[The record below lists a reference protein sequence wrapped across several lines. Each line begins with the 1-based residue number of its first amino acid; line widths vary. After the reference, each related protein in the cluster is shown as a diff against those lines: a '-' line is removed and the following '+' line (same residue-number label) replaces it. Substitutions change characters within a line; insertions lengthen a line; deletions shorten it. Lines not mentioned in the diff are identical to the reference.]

1 MYTKHILING
11 DSRNM
16 SLVPNESVQL
26 IVTSPPYWQL
36 KDYGA
41 DKQIGFNDTY
51 EEYINNINLV
61 WNECF
66 RVLAP
71 GCRLCVNIG
80 DQFARSVYYGRYKVI
95 PIHSEIIRFCEEVGF
110 DYMGSI
116 VWQKPT
122 SMHTTGGQMVMGS
135 FPYPRGGIVKI
146 DFEHILLFKK
156 IGDPS
161 FVPKVV
167 KENSKLSV
175 KEWNEY
181 FCSHWTFGGARQDKH
196 IAVFPEELPK
206 RLIKM
211 FSFVGDTV
219 LDPFMGSGTTAL
231 AARNLDRN
239 SIGYEINKLFRK
251 FYEDKVVL
259 SDENSGNTFEMQED
273 TSVFDLHSSIEK
285 LPYKFVDVHK
295 MNKQVDVKQNTYGSK
310 FETDKT
316 LFGKESKI
324 LDPTPFDNK
333 RNEDEP
339 MVIVNHA
346 RRELR
351 LLMIQKGI
359 CYLRA
364 GDTKGSVLVQ
374 SGFERLQ
381 YVLLHT
387 SGNEPQLF
395 KLKKK
400 GMFQIWTKE
409 TLIENGFNPQSSPY
423 YIVLRFDNQHP
434 ILINKVPELKEDK
447 NTYRAKIK
455 KLSEFV
461 INEKG

>member
-1 MYTKHILING
+1 MSTKHLLING
-11 DSRNM
+11 DSRKM
-16 SLVPNESVQL
+16 SPIPDESVQL

-41 DKQIGFNDTY
+41 DKQIGFNDSY
-51 EEYINNINLV
+51 EEYINNLNLV
-61 WNECF
+61 WSECF
-66 RVLAP
+66 RVLEQ
-71 GCRLCVNIG
+71 GCRLCINIG

-95 PIHSEIIRFCEEVGF
+95 PIHSEIIRFCEETGF

-122 SMHTTGGQMVMGS
+122 SMHTTGGEKVMGS

-156 IGDPS
+156 VGKAAPVS
-161 FVPKVV
+161 
-167 KENSKLSV
+167 KEKREASKLTME
-175 KEWNEY
+175 EWNEY

-206 RLIKM
+206 RVIRM

-239 SIGYEINKLFRK
+239 SVGYEINKSFRQ
-251 FYEDKVVL
+251 FYEEKVVL
-259 SDENSGNTFEMQED
+259 TNSNAD
-273 TSVFDLHSSIEK
+273 NVFDTKEDNSAIDFQSALEK
-285 LPYKFVDVHK
+285 LPCRFVDVHK
-295 MNKQVDVKQNTYGSK
+295 LDKQVDVKQNTYGSK
-310 FETDKT
+310 FETDKSVLKSESD
-316 LFGKESKI
+316 LFGPNTEAELKDVE
-324 LDPTPFDNK
+324 
-333 RNEDEP
+333 EP
-339 MVIVNHA
+339 MVMVNHA
-346 RRELR
+346 RSELR
-351 LLMIQKGI
+351 QLMIDKGI

-387 SGNEPQLF
+387 AGYDPQLF
-395 KLKKK
+395 KLKTK

-423 YIVLRFDNQHP
+423 YVVLHFDNQHP
-434 ILINKVPELKEDK
+434 IPMNKVPELKEDK

-461 INEKG
+461 D

>member
-1 MYTKHILING
+1 MSAKHLLING

-16 SLVPNESVQL
+16 SLIPTESVQL

-51 EEYINNINLV
+51 EEYINNLNLV

-66 RVLAP
+66 RVLEP

-80 DQFARSVYYGRYKVI
+80 DQFARTVYYGRYKVI
-95 PIHSEIIRFCEEVGF
+95 PIHSEIIRFCETAGF

-122 SMHTTGGQMVMGS
+122 SMHTTGGQQVMGS

-156 IGDPS
+156 VGKASPVS
-161 FVPKVV
+161 
-167 KENSKLSV
+167 KEIREASKLSAE
-175 KEWNEY
+175 EWNEY

-231 AARNLDRN
+231 AARNLGRN
-239 SIGYEINKLFRK
+239 SVGYEINKSFQK
-251 FYEDKVVL
+251 FYDDKVVL
-259 SDENSGNTFEMQED
+259 TDVNVGNTFEYQED
-273 TSVFDLHSSIEK
+273 TSALDLHLLLEK
-285 LPYKFVDVHK
+285 LPYRFVDVHK
-295 MNKQVDVKQNTYGSK
+295 LDKLVDVKQNTYGSK
-310 FETDKT
+310 FETDEA
-316 LFGKESKI
+316 LLDKEPELMDSLI
-324 LDPTPFDNK
+324 PSENK
-333 RNEDEP
+333 RDENEP
-339 MVIVNHA
+339 MVMVNHA
-346 RRELR
+346 RRKLR
-351 LLMIQKGI
+351 QLMIQKGI

-395 KLKKK
+395 KLKTK

-409 TLIENGFNPQSSPY
+409 TLIEKGFNPQSSPY
-423 YIVLRFDNQHP
+423 YIVLHFNNQHP
-434 ILINKVPELKEDK
+434 IPMNKVPELKEDK

-455 KLSEFV
+455 KLSEF
-461 INEKG
+461 I

>member
-1 MYTKHILING
+1 MSTKHLLING
-11 DSRNM
+11 DSRKM
-16 SLVPNESVQL
+16 SPIPDESVQL

-41 DKQIGFNDTY
+41 DKQIGFNDSY
-51 EEYINNINLV
+51 EEYINNLNLV
-61 WNECF
+61 WSECF
-66 RVLAP
+66 RVLEQ
-71 GCRLCVNIG
+71 GCRLCINIG

-95 PIHSEIIRFCEEVGF
+95 PIHSEIIRFCEETGF

-122 SMHTTGGQMVMGS
+122 SMHATGGEKVMGS

-156 IGDPS
+156 VGKAALVS
-161 FVPKVV
+161 
-167 KENSKLSV
+167 KEKREASKLTME
-175 KEWNEY
+175 EWNEY

-206 RLIKM
+206 RVIRM

-239 SIGYEINKLFRK
+239 SVGYEINKSFRQ
-251 FYEDKVVL
+251 FYEEKVVL
-259 SDENSGNTFEMQED
+259 TNSNAD
-273 TSVFDLHSSIEK
+273 NVFDTKEDNGAIDFQSALEK
-285 LPYKFVDVHK
+285 LPCRFVDVHK
-295 MNKQVDVKQNTYGSK
+295 LDKQVDVKQNTYGSK
-310 FETDKT
+310 FETDKSVLKSESD
-316 LFGKESKI
+316 LFGPNTEAELKDVE
-324 LDPTPFDNK
+324 
-333 RNEDEP
+333 EP
-339 MVIVNHA
+339 MVMVNHA
-346 RRELR
+346 RSELR
-351 LLMIQKGI
+351 QLMIDKGI

-387 SGNEPQLF
+387 AGYDPQLF
-395 KLKKK
+395 KLKTK

-423 YIVLRFDNQHP
+423 YVVLHFDNQHP
-434 ILINKVPELKEDK
+434 IPMNKVPELKEDK

-461 INEKG
+461 D

>member
-1 MYTKHILING
+1 MSTKHLLING
-11 DSRNM
+11 DSRKM
-16 SLVPNESVQL
+16 SPIPDESVQL

-41 DKQIGFNDTY
+41 DKQIGFNDSY
-51 EEYINNINLV
+51 EEYINNLNLV
-61 WNECF
+61 WSECF
-66 RVLAP
+66 RVLEQ
-71 GCRLCVNIG
+71 GCRLCINIG

-95 PIHSEIIRFCEEVGF
+95 PIHSEIIRFCEETGF

-122 SMHTTGGQMVMGS
+122 SMHATGGEKVMGS

-156 IGDPS
+156 VGKAAPVS
-161 FVPKVV
+161 
-167 KENSKLSV
+167 KEKREASKLTME
-175 KEWNEY
+175 EWNEY

-206 RLIKM
+206 RVIRM

-239 SIGYEINKLFRK
+239 SVGYEINKSFRQ
-251 FYEDKVVL
+251 FYEEKVVL
-259 SDENSGNTFEMQED
+259 TNSNAD
-273 TSVFDLHSSIEK
+273 NVFDTKEDNGAIDFQSALEK
-285 LPYKFVDVHK
+285 LPCRFVDVHK
-295 MNKQVDVKQNTYGSK
+295 LDKQVDVKQNTYGSK
-310 FETDKT
+310 FETDKSVLKSESD
-316 LFGKESKI
+316 LFGPNTEAELKDVE
-324 LDPTPFDNK
+324 
-333 RNEDEP
+333 EP
-339 MVIVNHA
+339 MVMVNHA
-346 RRELR
+346 RSELR
-351 LLMIQKGI
+351 QLMIDKGI

-387 SGNEPQLF
+387 AGYDPQLF
-395 KLKKK
+395 KLKTK

-423 YIVLRFDNQHP
+423 YVVLHFDNQHP
-434 ILINKVPELKEDK
+434 IPMNKVPELKEDK

-461 INEKG
+461 D